1 MVWFARGLQNPRFW
15 YTAMLSPTI
24 LVSWFNQQST
34 FTGQWMC
41 QRWRYSHS
49 DNTVQLFS
57 ELSTSP
63 EPATK
68 GNSSHGLWICTI
80 RVTSVMLTII
90 QIFLKDW
97 EKYNGRIIPISFVF
111 HTFSDLFTSMLKC
124 FAVFVGPQYE
134 PMWWHLVTSQY
145 LSVDPSTGPQLQ
157 ARLHLKISILHKEDT
172 VYQCLYYLICQI
184 NNCLV
189 LVPLNGAC

>member
-1 MVWFARGLQNPRFW
+1 MYNTCDISYADDHTDIPKRLRE
-15 YTAMLSPTI
+15 I
-24 LVSWFNQQST
+24 
-34 FTGQWMC
+34 QWK
-41 QRWRYSHS
+41 
-49 DNTVQLFS
+49 DNTN
-57 ELSTSP
+57 
-63 EPATK
+63 K
-68 GNSSHGLWICTI
+68 
-80 RVTSVMLTII
+80 
-90 QIFLKDW
+90 
-97 EKYNGRIIPISFVF
+97 FVF

-145 LSVDPSTGPQLQ
+145 LSVDPSTGPQFL
-157 ARLHLKISILHKEDT
+157 AGLHLKISILHKEDT

>member
-63 EPATK
+63 KPATK
-68 GNSSHGLWICTI
+68 GNSSHGLWICTT
-80 RVTSVMLTII
+80 RVTSVMLMID
-90 QIFLKDW
+90 QVRHLQVKA
-97 EKYNGRIIPISFVF
+97 EYYNLPISSSALPIKSINLQFKTYAGYGSLFMSYKSFLNVE
-111 HTFSDLFTSMLKC
+111 TFWC
-124 FAVFVGPQYE
+124 F
-134 PMWWHLVTSQY
+134 
-145 LSVDPSTGPQLQ
+145 
-157 ARLHLKISILHKEDT
+157 
-172 VYQCLYYLICQI
+172 
-184 NNCLV
+184 
-189 LVPLNGAC
+189 